1 MNPHSQFS
9 TIFGQLDSLFG
20 MSVSTK
26 YLSKF
31 NAEKESKRKVY
42 WDPVENLNVEDI
54 NTRCAKVLA
63 QVNFLKDNP
72 KHPNKQRFIW
82 CGIGLVIGLFFLF
95 FSVFGLAVGAVCIPF
110 ILVTFYFKNLSRDLL
125 KIQLASKNNWLYDP
139 TPSHHKYQLLKSH
152 YPEIFKKGNRSQR
165 IDDQFWGVNT
175 IRKKDFLFN
184 SGMFYYSVKKGK
196 NSTNYT
202 THYLFIKLQKEL
214 NCEFLLSPE
223 KKSIFNVFR
232 SKEINT
238 ESEEFNKL
246 FEFSYNGKKDEKA
259 LEIVKSLSPAV
270 QLKLTELTKKKGPF
284 NVLFSKSTILFLFN
298 GALLPNMKTNLFNSV
313 EIKTNDAEKVEK
325 EISLL
330 IDLGASIAKY
340 LN

>member
-20 MSVSTK
+20 MSVSK
-26 YLSKF
+26 KDLSKF
-31 NAEKESKRKVY
+31 NAEKESKRKEY
-42 WDPVENLNVEDI
+42 WDPTEKLKVEDI

-72 KHPNKQRFIW
+72 KHPSKQRFIW

-95 FSVFGLAVGAVCIPF
+95 FNVLGLTIAAFTIPF
-110 ILVTFYFKNLSRDLL
+110 FLVTFYFKNLSRDLL

-139 TPSHHKYQLLKSH
+139 TPSHYKYQLLKSH

-175 IRKKDFLFN
+175 IRKKDYLFN

-196 NSTNYT
+196 NSTTYT
-202 THYLFIKLQKEL
+202 THYLFIKLQKKL